1 MPGNLWYLE
10 ELMQQTE
17 QACQV
22 SDEEILAHRREC
34 WRPGCKRRAFLR
46 DWKGWK
52 WCAGCWWRQARQETH
67 FWLGLRG
74 LRIF

>member
-1 MPGNLWYLE
+1 MKA
-10 ELMQQTE
+10 Q
-17 QACQV
+17 QACIAT
-22 SDEEILAHRREC
+22 DEEILAMRREC

-52 WCAGCWWRQARQETH
+52 WCLPCWWRQVRDGNWWH
-67 FWLGLRG
+67 LWMDLRY